1 MEDIVMDGGY
11 KTMMLINSGLLAL
24 LVLLFGIVGWYFR
37 KDWEGTKSRVETNE
51 TNVQEIL
58 VEMRADR
65 EREKGQATLM
75 MQMIK
80 ILAKKTNTDVGL

>member
-1 MEDIVMDGGY
+1 MLNNAIDY
-11 KTMMLINSGLLAL
+11 QTMLLINSGLLGL
-24 LVLLFGIVGWYFR
+24 LVILFGVVGWYFR
-37 KDWEGTKSRVETNE
+37 KDWENTKSRVSDTEVNIH
-51 TNVQEIL
+51 EIL
-58 VEMRADR
+58 IEMRADR